1 MLSLTPETI
10 WFLFASKNFI
20 NEYMLSVLFIS
31 SLFLLP
37 DTFTTSSHAI
47 DEVVVV
53 SVAGQGKTRSVKG
66 QVASIDEHLS
76 EFSHVNLVRR
86 GSYAWEPVV
95 NNMATERVATT
106 IDGMKIF
113 YACTDKMDP
122 VTSYVESSNLQSI
135 LLNSGLNGNPQS
147 TGNIGGSLDL
157 KLRRVGFDGD
167 LFHLNA
173 DAGYETN
180 GHLQVYGAD
189 GAVSTPR
196 FYANAGFF
204 YRHAD
209 NYKEGGGREV
219 QFSKFQ
225 KVNAFANA
233 GVKLAD
239 MDIVEGTFIFDRA
252 TDVGYPALNM
262 DVAKA
267 EAFIT
272 SLSYRHLWPE
282 GFLNSWE
289 TKAYYNHITHIMD
302 DTTRP
307 DVEIHMDMPGK
318 SWTSGLY
325 SLVSASN
332 GRHELQA
339 NYDLYYNCLFA
350 DMTMYPGGAA
360 PMYMVTWPDVGT
372 LNTGLALTDV
382 VSLTDRQSLKV
393 SAKLAW
399 QTQRL
404 NNDEGYH
411 ALRVF
416 FPGMKQRYQQ
426 VTGRVALNYQLS
438 ILNSQFNI
446 GAGWG
451 SRAPT
456 VTEAY
461 GYYLNNTFDQYD
473 YIGNPRLK
481 NESAIELNGAYKLSV
496 LNSRL
501 TIGLDANAFFFSNYI
516 IGQFENRLSAM
527 TVDAE
532 GVKVYGNLDHATI
545 VNTSFSAEWK
555 PLSWLAWNTRL
566 SYAIGRDDEEE
577 SLPLISPFAYTSHL
591 SFSYKRFQGK
601 VEVRGNSRQVNYGKK
616 YGETVSPAWAVV
628 GISGQYTL
636 PVQGHNLTLRAGV
649 ENLADKRYTTYADW
663 CDIPQKGRNVYVNLS
678 VQL

>member
-1 MLSLTPETI
+1 MIALALTILLATDTI
-10 WFLFASKNFI
+10 A
-20 NEYMLSVLFIS
+20 
-31 SLFLLP
+31 
-37 DTFTTSSHAI
+37 TSPHTI

-53 SVAGQGKTRSVKG
+53 AAAGEGRKRSAKGK
-66 QVASIDEHLS
+66 VASIDEHLA
-76 EFSHVNLVRR
+76 ELSHVNLVRR

-95 NNMATERVATT
+95 NNMQTERVTTT

-157 KLRRVGFDGD
+157 KLKKVGFSPLPTSPKGEESHPVGSSP
-167 LFHLNA
+167 L
-173 DAGYETN
+173 
-180 GHLQVYGAD
+180 
-189 GAVSTPR
+189 
-196 FYANAGFF
+196 
-204 YRHAD
+204 
-209 NYKEGGGREV
+209 GGIRG
-219 QFSKFQ
+219 
-225 KVNAFANA
+225 
-233 GVKLAD
+233 GL
-239 MDIVEGTFIFDRA
+239 DILEGTFIFDRA

-272 SLSYRHLWPE
+272 SLAYKHQWLG

-289 TKAYYNHITHIMD
+289 TKVYYNHITHVMD
-302 DTTRP
+302 DTKRP

-325 SLVSASN
+325 SLLSASN
-332 GRHELQA
+332 ERHDVQA
-339 NYDLYYNCLFA
+339 NYDLYYNRLFA

-372 LNTGLALTDV
+372 LNTGLALSDCV
-382 VSLTDRQSLKV
+382 RLTEGQSLKV

-404 NNDEGYH
+404 NNEEGYR
-411 ALRVF
+411 ALEVF
-416 FPGMKQRYQQ
+416 FPGMRRSYQQ

-438 ILNSQFNI
+438 TLHSQLNF

-481 NESAIELNGAYKLSV
+481 NESAIELNGAAKFSMLNDRLS
-496 LNSRL
+496 
-501 TIGLDANAFFFSNYI
+501 IGLDANAFFLSNYI

-545 VNTSFSAEWK
+545 VNTSFTAEWK
-555 PLSWLAWNTRL
+555 PLHWLAWNTRL
-566 SYAIGRDDEEE
+566 SYAIGRDDKGDP
-577 SLPLISPFAYTSHL
+577 LPLISPFAYTSNIT
-591 SFSYKRFQGK
+591 FAYKRLQGK
-601 VEVRGNSRQVNYGKK
+601 VELRGNGKQVNYGKK
-616 YGETVSPAWAVV
+616 YGETATPAWVI
-628 GISGQYTL
+628 GNISGQYTL
-636 PVQGHNLTLRAGV
+636 SIHKYALTLRVGV
-649 ENLADKRYTTYADW
+649 ENIADKRYTTYSDW
-663 CDIPQKGRNVYVNLS
+663 CDIPQKGRNLYVNLS

>member
-1 MLSLTPETI
+1 MIALALTILLATDTI
-10 WFLFASKNFI
+10 A
-20 NEYMLSVLFIS
+20 
-31 SLFLLP
+31 
-37 DTFTTSSHAI
+37 TSSHTI
-47 DEVVVV
+47 GEVVVV
-53 SVAGQGKTRSVKG
+53 AAAGEGRKRSAKGK
-66 QVASIDEHLS
+66 VASIDEHLA
-76 EFSHVNLVRR
+76 ELSHVNLVRR

-95 NNMATERVATT
+95 NNMQTERVATT

-157 KLRRVGFDGD
+157 KLRKAGFDAD
-167 LFHLNA
+167 PFHVNA
-173 DAGYETN
+173 DVGYETN

-189 GAVSTPR
+189 ASFSTQR
-196 FYANAGFF
+196 FYTNGGVF

-209 NYKEGGGREV
+209 NYKEGGGRKVE
-219 QFSKFQ
+219 FSQFQ

-233 GVKLAD
+233 GMRLAGRD
-239 MDIVEGTFIFDRA
+239 VVEGTFIFDRA

-272 SLSYRHLWPE
+272 SLAYKHQWLG

-289 TKAYYNHITHIMD
+289 TKVYYNHITHVMD
-302 DTTRP
+302 DTKRP
-307 DVEIHMDMPGK
+307 DVEIHMDMPGR

-325 SLVSASN
+325 SLLSASN
-332 GRHELQA
+332 GRHDVQA
-339 NYDLYYNCLFA
+339 NYDLYYNRLFA

-372 LNTGLALTDV
+372 LNTGLALTDL
-382 VSLTDRQSLKV
+382 VSLTNRQSLKV

-404 NNDEGYH
+404 NNEEGYR
-411 ALRVF
+411 ALEVF
-416 FPGMKQRYQQ
+416 FPGMKRSYQQ

-438 ILNSQFNI
+438 TLHSQLNF

-481 NESAIELNGAYKLSV
+481 NESAIELNGAAKFSMLNDRLS
-496 LNSRL
+496 
-501 TIGLDANAFFFSNYI
+501 IGLDANAFFLSNYI
-516 IGQFENRLSAM
+516 IGQFENRLSPM

-545 VNTSFSAEWK
+545 VNTSFTAEWK
-555 PLSWLAWNTRL
+555 PLHWLAWNTRL
-566 SYAIGRDDEEE
+566 SYAIGRDDKGDP
-577 SLPLISPFAYTSHL
+577 LPLISPFTYTSN
-591 SFSYKRFQGK
+591 FTFAYKRLQGK
-601 VEVRGNSRQVNYGKK
+601 VELRGNGKQVNYGKK
-616 YGETVSPAWAVV
+616 YGETVTPAWVI
-628 GISGQYTL
+628 GNISGEYTL
-636 PVQGHNLTLRAGV
+636 SIHKYALTFRVGV
-649 ENLADKRYTTYADW
+649 ENIADKRYTTYSDW

>member
-1 MLSLTPETI
+1 MIALALTILLATDTI
-10 WFLFASKNFI
+10 A
-20 NEYMLSVLFIS
+20 
-31 SLFLLP
+31 
-37 DTFTTSSHAI
+37 TSPHTI

-53 SVAGQGKTRSVKG
+53 AAAGEGRKRSAKG
-66 QVASIDEHLS
+66 QVASIDEHLA
-76 EFSHVNLVRR
+76 ELSHVNLVRR

-95 NNMATERVATT
+95 NNMQTERVTTT

-157 KLRRVGFDGD
+157 KLKKVGLSPLPTSPKGEESFTSPSLPTSPKGEESHSVGSSP
-167 LFHLNA
+167 L
-173 DAGYETN
+173 
-180 GHLQVYGAD
+180 
-189 GAVSTPR
+189 
-196 FYANAGFF
+196 
-204 YRHAD
+204 
-209 NYKEGGGREV
+209 GGIRG
-219 QFSKFQ
+219 
-225 KVNAFANA
+225 
-233 GVKLAD
+233 GL
-239 MDIVEGTFIFDRA
+239 DILEGTFIFDRA

-262 DVAKA
+262 DVARA

-272 SLSYRHLWPE
+272 SLAYRHQWLE

-289 TKAYYNHITHIMD
+289 TKAYYNHITHVMD
-302 DTTRP
+302 DTKRP

-325 SLVSASN
+325 SLLSASN
-332 GRHELQA
+332 GRHDVQA
-339 NYDLYYNCLFA
+339 NYDLYYNRLFA

-372 LNTGLALTDV
+372 LNTGLALSDCV
-382 VSLTDRQSLKV
+382 RLTEGQSLKV

-404 NNDEGYH
+404 NNEEGYR
-411 ALRVF
+411 ALEVF
-416 FPGMKQRYQQ
+416 FPGMRRSYQQ

-438 ILNSQFNI
+438 TLHSQLNV

-481 NESAIELNGAYKLSV
+481 NESAIELNGAAKFSMLNDRLS
-496 LNSRL
+496 
-501 TIGLDANAFFFSNYI
+501 IGLDANAFFLSNYI

-545 VNTSFSAEWK
+545 VNTSFTAEWK
-555 PLSWLAWNTRL
+555 PLHWLAWNTRL
-566 SYAIGRDDEEE
+566 SYAIGRDDKGDP
-577 SLPLISPFAYTSHL
+577 LPLISPFAYTSNIT
-591 SFSYKRFQGK
+591 FAYKRLQGK
-601 VEVRGNSRQVNYGKK
+601 VELRGNSRQVNYGEK
-616 YGETVSPAWAVV
+616 YGETATPAWVI
-628 GISGQYTL
+628 GNISGEYTL
-636 PVQGHNLTLRAGV
+636 SIHKYALTLRVGV
-649 ENLADKRYTTYADW
+649 ENLFDKRYTTYSDW